1 MARRSRRTFVGV
13 VALLA
18 LGLAVRPRF
27 TSKQRSDGAQADRSP
42 ITQASLKRQ
51 IRKGLRFGAN
61 GSTEAETITFLRKIG
76 VQTET
81 SSYSN
86 RGVVSTDGFE
96 PADPN
101 GRTLGAAVPDIYHG
115 FLTTGGIY
123 MKFGFNAK
131 GRLTRYD
138 MRDVYTGL

>member
-1 MARRSRRTFVGV
+1 MARRSRRTFIGI
-13 VALLA
+13 VALFA
-18 LGLAVRPRF
+18 LGLTVKSYVTSRQRPA
-27 TSKQRSDGAQADRSP
+27 GPQADRP
-42 ITQASLKRQ
+42 QITQASLKRQ
-51 IRKGLRFGAN
+51 ITKGLHFGTN

-101 GRTLGAAVPDIYHG
+101 GRTLGAAIPDIYHG